1 MRLGGISHAQ
11 KSMNTGSILLNF
23 SLLEHLYFE
32 FSKTNLNFDFIIY
45 IYDIR
50 NLFLKIEIFPERC
63 V

>member
-1 MRLGGISHAQ
+1 MRLGGINHAQ